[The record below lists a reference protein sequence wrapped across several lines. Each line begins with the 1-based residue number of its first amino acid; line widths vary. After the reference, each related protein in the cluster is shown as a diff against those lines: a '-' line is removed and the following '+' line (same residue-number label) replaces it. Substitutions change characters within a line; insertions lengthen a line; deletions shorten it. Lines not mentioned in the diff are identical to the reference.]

1 MEQFGTFWFCRF
13 HDVFNMWPMENQ
25 NVSFY
30 RNQFMALGMM
40 LPGVLSGYIRIWGM
54 EISLFGCFWQPIPGL
69 IYLAF

>member
-1 MEQFGTFWFCRF
+1 
-13 HDVFNMWPMENQ
+13 MWPMENQ

-40 LPGVLSGYIRIWGM
+40 LPGVLSGYIQESGVWKFLYLGV
-54 EISLFGCFWQPIPGL
+54 FGNLLGL